1 MEKKEKIEKL
11 YFEQKMSLTE
21 IANQL
26 GVSVSYISKILR
38 KNPNYNIEQ
47 ERRKKENKLIRREK
61 QKELIYKLRRNRAK
75 ENIIENYALK
85 KQQEQDAKELSK
97 RRTLGNDA
105 LRKWCSL
112 YKYDKEKKSY
122 KFDESE
128 ALKPRDY
135 PMYIKV

>member
-112 YKYDKEKKSY
+112 YKYDKEKQKY
-122 KFDESE
+122 KFDDSKV
-128 ALKPRDY
+128 LKPNDF
-135 PMYIKV
+135 PLYIKG

>member
-26 GVSVSYISKILR
+26 GVSVSYSSKILR

-61 QKELIYKLRRNRAK
+61 QKELIYKLRRNKAK

-97 RRTLGNDA
+97 RSTLGNDA

-112 YKYDKEKKSY
+112 YKYDKEKQKY
-122 KFDESE
+122 KFDDSKV
-128 ALKPRDY
+128 LKPNDF
-135 PMYIKV
+135 PLYIKG

>member
-1 MEKKEKIEKL
+1 MEKKKKIEEL

-26 GVSVSYISKILR
+26 GISVSYVSKILR

-47 ERRKKENKLIRREK
+47 ERRKEENKISRREK
-61 QKELIYKLRRNRAK
+61 QKELIYKLRRNKAK
-75 ENIIENYALK
+75 ENIIENQALK
-85 KQQEQDAKELSK
+85 KKHEQDVRELSK

-112 YKYDKEKKSY
+112 YKYDKEKHKY
-122 KFDESE
+122 KFDDSKI
-128 ALKPRDY
+128 LKPNDY